1 MRKRWDAVALSHL
14 CSQLPL
20 CLKIS
25 CWVLLSLGMPGASL
39 TASEPAGI
47 QWVSYT
53 PSALKHSGGKPILV
67 DVEAEWCAICHRLNR
82 TTYHDPRVIEM
93 ANHFLMVRLDAT
105 DPDHPPT
112 SAFIDRYR
120 VDGVPTLVV
129 FSAKGRQRSDLRLE
143 GYFSAEA
150 LLDVMRALQ
159 QSPPSEKPERAK
171 TNIAQETRRE
181 IS

>member
-1 MRKRWDAVALSHL
+1 M
-14 CSQLPL
+14 
-20 CLKIS
+20 
-25 CWVLLSLGMPGASL
+25 LLLFGMPGTSL
-39 TASEPAGI
+39 TVTASEPAGI

-53 PSALKHSGGKPILV
+53 PSVLKHRGGKPILV
-67 DVEAEWCAICHRLNR
+67 DVEAEWCAICHRLDR

-129 FSAKGRQRSDLRLE
+129 FSAKGRQRSDLRLD
-143 GYFSAEA
+143 GYFSAET

-159 QSPPSEKPERAK
+159 QSHPSEQPEQAK
-171 TNIAQETRRE
+171 TNLEQEKRRE